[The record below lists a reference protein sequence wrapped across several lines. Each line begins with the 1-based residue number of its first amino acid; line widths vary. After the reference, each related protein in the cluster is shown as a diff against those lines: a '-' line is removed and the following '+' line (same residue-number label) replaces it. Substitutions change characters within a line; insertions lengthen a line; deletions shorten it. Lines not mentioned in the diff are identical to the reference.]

1 VTVPVGEKD
10 HVDSD
15 SDVDVDR
22 DHDILAL
29 SCAEV
34 QERLADGRDRDAVM
48 VPLGTTDEHGAHIPL
63 GTDRRVVQDLFDNL
77 PERGLEVRRFAVE
90 ITGSDHLSRA

>member
-1 VTVPVGEKD
+1 MTVPVGEKD
-10 HVDSD
+10 HVDSG
-15 SDVDVDR
+15 SDVDADPE
-22 DHDILAL
+22 HDILAL

-34 QERLADGRDRDAVM
+34 QERLADGRDRDVVM

-63 GTDRRVVQDLFDNL
+63 GTDRHVVQDLFDNL

-90 ITGSDHLSRA
+90 ITGSDHPSRA